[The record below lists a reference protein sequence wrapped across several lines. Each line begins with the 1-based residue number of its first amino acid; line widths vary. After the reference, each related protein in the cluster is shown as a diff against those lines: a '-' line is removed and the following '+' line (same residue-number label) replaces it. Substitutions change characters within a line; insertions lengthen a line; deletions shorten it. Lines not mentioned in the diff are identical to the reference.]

1 MKIDKQLLKI
11 FVIVTVMP
19 IITAIIG
26 SFMNYMISCVFM
38 CDFKDVQISAM
49 WVLHG
54 IIGIFFTIMLFS
66 DEQTRSDDQNKQGI
80 Y

>member
-38 CDFKDVQISAM
+38 CDFEYVQCSAM

-54 IIGIFFTIMLFS
+54 IVGIIFTIILLG
-66 DEQTRSDDQNKQGI
+66 DE
-80 Y
+80 